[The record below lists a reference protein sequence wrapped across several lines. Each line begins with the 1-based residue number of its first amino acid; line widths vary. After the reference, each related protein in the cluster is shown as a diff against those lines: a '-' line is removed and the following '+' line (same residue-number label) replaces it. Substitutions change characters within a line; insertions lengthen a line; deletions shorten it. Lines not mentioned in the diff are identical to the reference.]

1 MVDFLTLL
9 VSSQIYPPEDDFI
22 VNIWCNNVVQKFLGI
37 IKPAPFF
44 EGIKKE
50 KKRYQYFLFPLTTEV
65 GVSLNH
71 YCWYYQKYAL
81 HIPFPIPQISK
92 TLVSNFTH

>member
-1 MVDFLTLL
+1 MADFLTLL

-44 EGIKKE
+44 EGSKKE
-50 KKRYQYFLFPLTTEV
+50 KKRYQYFLFPLTTGVWIITV
-65 GVSLNH
+65 GIIKNMPSTSRSPSHKSV
-71 YCWYYQKYAL
+71 KR
-81 HIPFPIPQISK
+81 
-92 TLVSNFTH
+92 